1 MHAYG
6 LSGLPIIEK
15 GDDLVEVV
23 LQGMEAEG
31 LELEDGDVVVITE
44 KVVAKA
50 EGRIVD
56 LEDVEPS
63 ARAIEL
69 AKVTEKDPRVVELVL
84 RESREV
90 LGVGEGFIVVE
101 TEQGFICANAGIDQ
115 SNIRDGKAKLLPLYP
130 DGSAARIRTGLE
142 ARTGKRVGVV
152 IADSWGRPFRY
163 GSVGVAIGASG
174 VRALWDR
181 RGEKDMYGREL
192 KVTRVA
198 VADCIAS
205 LASLI
210 LGEAAEG
217 IPVVVVKGLQISGD
231 GKGADLL
238 RPQEKDLFRRAK

>member
-1 MHAYG
+1 MRAYG

-15 GDDLVEVV
+15 GDDLVEVI

-31 LELEDGDVVVITE
+31 LEMEDGDIVVITE
-44 KVVAKA
+44 KVLAKA

-56 LEDVEPS
+56 LEEVAPS
-63 ARAIEL
+63 ERAIEL
-69 AKVTEKDPRVVELVL
+69 AKVTEKDPRVVELIL

-90 LGVGEGFIVVE
+90 LAVGEGFIIVE
-101 TEQGFICANAGIDQ
+101 TEQGFVCANAGIDQ
-115 SNIRDGKAKLLPLYP
+115 SNIIDGKAKLLPLDP
-130 DGSAARIRTGLE
+130 DGSAARIKAGLE
-142 ARTGKRVGVV
+142 ARTGERVGVV

-181 RGEKDMYGREL
+181 RGEKDMYGKEL

-217 IPVVVVKGLQISGD
+217 IPVVVVKDLQVQGR

-238 RPQEKDLFRRAK
+238 RPKDKDLFRGR